1 MLKLPTIFLLIIFSL
16 LAVTHVIAL
25 ELFLYWRFWWFD
37 IPVHF
42 IGGVVVA
49 LGVFTL
55 HDLRIVIPARLLQL
69 IPVLLLV
76 ILVAMVWEVYEILI
90 GTPIESDFMLDTLT
104 DIGMGILGGLAGY
117 RIGTSLNK
125 L

>member
-1 MLKLPTIFLLIIFSL
+1 MLKLPTIFLLITFSF
-16 LAVTHVIAL
+16 LAVIHIIAL

-42 IGGVVVA
+42 IGGIVVA

-55 HDLRIVIPARLLQL
+55 HDLRIVIPTRLLQL
-69 IPVLLLV
+69 VPVLLLV
-76 ILVAMVWEVYEILI
+76 ILVAMVWEVYEVLI
-90 GTPIESDFMLDTLT
+90 GIPIESDAVLDVLT
-104 DIGMGILGGLAGY
+104 DLSMGILGGLVGY
-117 RIGTSLNK
+117 TIGTNLNK